1 MISYELSSITFNR
14 SPPTTGQANLF
25 WDHEGEYKEKSFANS
40 KKKINKRKSKA
51 GHRIQEV
58 YIWTDP
64 QLNLKGVDYSFKT
77 KAKISSSTVQ
87 T

>member
-1 MISYELSSITFNR
+1 MVSYELSSIIFNR
-14 SPPTTGQANLF
+14 SPPTIGQANLF

-40 KKKINKRKSKA
+40 RKKKKKKEKQSRTQN
-51 GHRIQEV
+51 IQEV

-77 KAKISSSTVQ
+77 
-87 T
+87 